1 MAFALR
7 TRLAYLNKR
16 NEKIMAEMSEE
27 DKSQMSED
35 IPDTDPRYRF
45 MT

>member
-1 MAFALR
+1 M
-7 TRLAYLNKR
+7 LNKR

-27 DKSQMSED
+27 DKSQLGDE
-35 IPDTDPRYRF
+35 IADTDPRYHF